1 MSVYNK
7 KFYEELTVS
16 ILLAISTFLFL
27 LELPFLTLVFI
38 IVIPIAIFLL
48 GIYRNTLYATGLE
61 AFIVI
66 VSVIWQSMGFIS
78 YSLSYGPGL
87 LSNPLEYSAIYIY
100 TILLLIMIF
109 IILLYMVDPV
119 NLSIGVLSSALTL
132 TPAFFLSPILI
143 IFPKI
148 MNKNASIYKPLL
160 IFLSILSPLLYLNA
174 LIAGPQISFSTV
186 AFYQLFYLSH
196 NLRPSITSIN
206 VFISGFPPNYAYPKP
221 IFVGYPL
228 SKSIGLVEAII
239 LYGIAYY
246 LSYIISTIIIKLF
259 VNKIY
264 INENIRNLIL
274 YFNPAE
280 ENLILI
286 LFFIAFLLAF
296 SAQLNGLLIGVT
308 IFSTL
313 ILGVLFSFLSNILGS
328 QEVIFTLRTDLQRKL
343 QDLSVLLKKGMENLS
358 LINISTENTER
369 IRLKINECYNLYSS
383 ISNLVQTANE
393 RLLRNWNKETEE
405 CVKTLSSFDETFKKI
420 LLDEINNIRNIISL
434 ANNVLKDIKLEIII
448 PETQLDSSSDMSQ
461 VINEY
466 KLLISNLRK
475 SLESLY
481 NLYMENAKAFNKL
494 MGIEQAPL
502 DVPNPVIRLDRGD
515 LEGAVKIITDYWYKF
530 DNIHRVEFKEKIDKL
545 SKVVI
550 ELIETLSYWGNNE
563 DYLDKLKQIV
573 KDLENSSPSNAI
585 HILNNLRNIMKICDE
600 IIEKVNKEIEDI
612 NKISSEYKQFEFK
625 VPTELKLLNNLKIRQ
640 DFNTIEEYIS
650 FISDISAFLKRH
662 IDYLKQDEQQLLI
675 ISLYP
680 LGDYIIS
687 KLLEEDKEVYLDE
700 LPFTKPVA
708 NLYAKLYS
716 ILHNNVKYDEDKEV
730 IKYANM

>member
-1 MSVYNK
+1 M
-7 KFYEELTVS
+7 
-16 ILLAISTFLFL
+16 
-27 LELPFLTLVFI
+27 
-38 IVIPIAIFLL
+38 
-48 GIYRNTLYATGLE
+48 
-61 AFIVI
+61 
-66 VSVIWQSMGFIS
+66 
-78 YSLSYGPGL
+78 
-87 LSNPLEYSAIYIY
+87 
-100 TILLLIMIF
+100 
-109 IILLYMVDPV
+109 D
-119 NLSIGVLSSALTL
+119 
-132 TPAFFLSPILI
+132 
-143 IFPKI
+143 
-148 MNKNASIYKPLL
+148 
-160 IFLSILSPLLYLNA
+160 
-174 LIAGPQISFSTV
+174 
-186 AFYQLFYLSH
+186 
-196 NLRPSITSIN
+196 
-206 VFISGFPPNYAYPKP
+206 
-221 IFVGYPL
+221 
-228 SKSIGLVEAII
+228 
-239 LYGIAYY
+239 
-246 LSYIISTIIIKLF
+246 
-259 VNKIY
+259 
-264 INENIRNLIL
+264 
-274 YFNPAE
+274 
-280 ENLILI
+280 
-286 LFFIAFLLAF
+286 
-296 SAQLNGLLIGVT
+296 
-308 IFSTL
+308 
-313 ILGVLFSFLSNILGS
+313 
-328 QEVIFTLRTDLQRKL
+328 
-343 QDLSVLLKKGMENLS
+343 
-358 LINISTENTER
+358 
-369 IRLKINECYNLYSS
+369 
-383 ISNLVQTANE
+383 
-393 RLLRNWNKETEE
+393 
-405 CVKTLSSFDETFKKI
+405 
-420 LLDEINNIRNIISL
+420 
-434 ANNVLKDIKLEIII
+434 
-448 PETQLDSSSDMSQ
+448 
-461 VINEY
+461 
-466 KLLISNLRK
+466 
-475 SLESLY
+475 
-481 NLYMENAKAFNKL
+481 NAKAFNKL